1 MNAARPTEEGM
12 GGRAFVTEKGLT
24 DFSFHAQSHFLPRQF
39 VTLAFLPDRLPASL
53 ISEQLSQSLVA
64 ETDEKVLLLRI
75 ALQEG
80 QKSPTRATAP
90 DVFLNGEFHLPR
102 KMRKTDGGFYALTLG
117 VESHPSSPASIESLM
132 RELAAQFRHVLIEMR
147 DCER

>member
-12 GGRAFVTEKGLT
+12 GGRAFVGEKGLT

-39 VTLAFLPDRLPASL
+39 VTLAFLSERLPASL
-53 ISEQLSQSLVA
+53 ISERIAHSLVA

-75 ALQEG
+75 ELQAG
-80 QKSPTRATAP
+80 QKPSTRTTAP

-102 KMRKTDGGFYALTLG
+102 KMRETEGGFYALTLG
-117 VESHPSSPASIESLM
+117 VESRPSSPASVESLM
-132 RELAAQFRHVLIEMR
+132 SELAAQFRHVLIELH